1 MKAYE
6 PECVAM
12 KRRGAK
18 YVSQLL
24 SGKSKAEQLD
34 FWLKRTE
41 VLLSKQKKKNKLK
54 SQQISA

>member
-6 PECVAM
+6 PECVVM

-34 FWLKRTE
+34 FWLQRTE
-41 VLLSKQKKKNKLK
+41 KLLSKQRLKKKLK
-54 SQQISA
+54 SQ

>member
-1 MKAYE
+1 MKICE
-6 PECVAM
+6 PKCIAM

-34 FWLKRTE
+34 FWIKRSE
-41 VLLSKQKKKNKLK
+41 VLLSKQKKLKKLK
-54 SQQISA
+54 SQQISV